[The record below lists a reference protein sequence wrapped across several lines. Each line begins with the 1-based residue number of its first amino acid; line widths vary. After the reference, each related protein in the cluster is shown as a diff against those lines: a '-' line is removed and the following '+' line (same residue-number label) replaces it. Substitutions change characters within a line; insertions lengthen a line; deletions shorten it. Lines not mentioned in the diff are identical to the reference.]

1 VIIAPA
7 AHSHIG
13 EIPEDGTKGPQLL
26 NVEHHLIAYQR
37 DDKEVH
43 DECLLVDEELDIVAD
58 AGTGHLIAIGDRH
71 LEARVKDRL
80 EVETTC
86 CFCGDE

>member
-1 VIIAPA
+1 VIITPA
-7 AHSHIG
+7 AHSRIG
-13 EIPEDGTKGPQLL
+13 EIPEDGTKGPQPL
-26 NVEHHLIAYQR
+26 NVDHHLIAYQQ

-43 DECLLVDEELDIVAD
+43 DECLLVDEELDVVAD
-58 AGTGHLIAIGDRH
+58 VGAGHLIAIGDRH

-80 EVETTC
+80 EVEMTH